1 MWHGFEP
8 QNCLKTEALK
18 EAVRQNAKMSRKPSR
33 KPRKMNEYAYIASKK
48 DATYWRG
55 FYLE

>member
-1 MWHGFEP
+1 MWHGFEA
-8 QNCLKTEALK
+8 QNHLKNTVLK
-18 EAVRQNAKMSRKPSR
+18 DLVRETAKMSRKPSR
-33 KPRKMNEYAYIASKK
+33 KARKMNEYAYIASKK